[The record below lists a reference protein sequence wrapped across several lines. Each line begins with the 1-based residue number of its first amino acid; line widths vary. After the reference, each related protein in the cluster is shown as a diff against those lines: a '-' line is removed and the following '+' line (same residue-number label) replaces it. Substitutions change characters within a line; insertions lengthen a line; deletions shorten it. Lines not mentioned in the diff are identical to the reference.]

1 MLVKLSLFVVLI
13 IINIYLECLFLRN
26 SLFYQREPLA
36 LSFSKWLMCVCF
48 FRQTPEVEKARE
60 TWENYKKDYQTSY
73 EKMQVKM

>member
-1 MLVKLSLFVVLI
+1 MPFSDNSSFLSNIAFSFV
-13 IINIYLECLFLRN
+13 FLYEVN
-26 SLFYQREPLA
+26 VYVSVSAAKMIED
-36 LSFSKWLMCVCF
+36 CF

>member
-1 MLVKLSLFVVLI
+1 MLAKLSLFVILI
-13 IINIYLECLFLRN
+13 IINVYLERRFLRN
-26 SLFYQREPLA
+26 YLFYQRDPLA
-36 LSFSKWLMCVCF
+36 LSFFKWLMCVF